1 MPELHVSSLM
11 VHARPERA
19 AAVRDALQAIPGAE
33 ICAEAGG
40 RFALVL
46 ESGSQHEVAAC
57 LNRIGLLDGV
67 LAAALAF
74 HGVEEAE

>member
-19 AAVRDALQAIPGAE
+19 AAVAAAIRALPGAE
-33 ICAEAGG
+33 ICAEGGG
-40 RFALVL
+40 RFAVVL
-46 ESGSQHEVAAC
+46 ESADQHEVAAC
-57 LNRIGLLDGV
+57 LNRISAMDGV

-74 HGVEEAE
+74 HGVEEIE